1 MQRESET
8 TLTAVGG
15 VETCEQNIEHHWC
28 IKYVKILTTEHLP
41 SHLLQG
47 VHGSLYY
54 QPQNNPNNA
63 PWRGNPSH
71 CLIPKKIGN
80 LVIPVFCPSTVASTP
95 VPITISSCLRQG
107 YGWKPWS
114 RQSKWSV
121 GESKQG
127 AGGPNKMMGLGKGSF
142 YYQTCRLRYSCWIS
156 WGIYVEFQGCTFRW
170 GAQNSDL
177 FFGCLRR
184 ITSFHPWALCA

>member
-1 MQRESET
+1 MHKICGKYRLRGIYH
-8 TLTAVGG
+8 LT
-15 VETCEQNIEHHWC
+15 WC
-28 IKYVKILTTEHLP
+28 RAF
-41 SHLLQG
+41 QG
-47 VHGSLYY
+47 VIIL
-54 QPQNNPNNA
+54 PTQNNPNNA
-63 PWRGNPSH
+63 PWRGKPSH

-127 AGGPNKMMGLGKGSF
+127 AGGPNKMMGLEKGSF
-142 YYQTCRLRYSCWIS
+142 YYQTCRFRYLCWIS
-156 WGIYVEFQGCTFRW
+156 GMYIPLRWTFYN
-170 GAQNSDL
+170 QNSDL

-184 ITSFHPWALCA
+184 ITSFHPWALYA

>member
-1 MQRESET
+1 MCNGSQKQRWQ
-8 TLTAVGG
+8 LW
-15 VETCEQNIEHHWC
+15 VEWRPVKKIEHQWC
-28 IKYVKILTTEHLP
+28 VKYVKILTTEHLP

-47 VHGSLYY
+47 VSGT
-54 QPQNNPNNA
+54 NPKITKQA
-63 PWRGNPSH
+63 PWMGNPSH

-80 LVIPVFCPSTVASTP
+80 LMIPVSCPSTVASTP

-127 AGGPNKMMGLGKGSF
+127 AGGPNKMMGLEKGSF
-142 YYQTCRLRYSCWIS
+142 YYQTCRLRYLCWIS
-156 WGIYVEFQGCTFRW
+156 GMYILLRWTFYT
-170 GAQNSDL
+170 QNSYL